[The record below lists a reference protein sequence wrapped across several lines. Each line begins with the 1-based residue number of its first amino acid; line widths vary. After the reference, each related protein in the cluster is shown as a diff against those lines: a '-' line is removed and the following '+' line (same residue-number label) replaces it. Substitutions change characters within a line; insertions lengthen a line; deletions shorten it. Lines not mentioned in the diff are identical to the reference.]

1 MKGKEEC
8 AFTEPRYGLKECF
21 PKRSR
26 GSLTGVLEFAAR
38 FCKMSML
45 TVQ

>member
-8 AFTEPRYGLKECF
+8 AFTEPHYGLKEHF
-21 PKRSR
+21 PERSR
-26 GSLTGVLEFAAR
+26 GLFTGVLEFAPR
-38 FCKMSML
+38 FCKTSML